1 GLPSSRRFVEDK
13 LEIFDFHYQINLNI
27 EFIAIERC
35 STVIA
40 PLHYAIGVL
49 RATRPT
55 IVTYLMN
62 GSPIG

>member
-1 GLPSSRRFVEDK
+1 M
-13 LEIFDFHYQINLNI
+13 EIFDFHYQINPNI

-40 PLHYAIGVL
+40 PLHYAIGGL

-55 IVTYLMN
+55 KFVFILYEYSMKEHFIVHCAL
-62 GSPIG
+62 